1 MYLYNIMDEFN
12 NTILINKNKSNKKNN
27 KVLKLQPV
35 LFKKTS
41 ILTNHNE
48 FLFKNKF
55 INKEQYIENMDILN
69 NIYNKIH
76 IISNIKQKMY
86 ESIIIEINNSLK
98 KICFNIGGENI
109 LSVLNIF
116 LSIDDFLKNK
126 DNNYTECFNILNEYF
141 IPLSCDIINENSNT
155 VISDFLIKNNI
166 NNSNSNS
173 LNSKNIHIVK
183 LLKLPKN
190 PSLNEIIN
198 GASIIFIIDEKTL
211 IYING
216 YFKKD
221 SLNICKRTNKD
232 FHNKLLIIEKEVEF
246 IDIPC
251 DFKENYIEQIS
262 LRDFILMDVDEIVDM
277 IKTDYNQFIS
287 YKNKS
292 LSILIKEFI
301 KSSIEKQRKLIIL
314 FLLSDQDAQFTAHII
329 FDLISDK
336 TYSSDSQYL
345 SDIIFKSLHWKIQKI
360 FKVSYDNFEN
370 NKNKLE
376 NITINDIPYESRIL
390 TLKTTEH
397 IKNKAMEKLKE
408 INGSKDNSI
417 KAQQWLDGFLKI
429 PFNVYKKEP
438 IINFLKDFQIK
449 IDNYIDT
456 FTLKIFE
463 FNYEYLDDINKNVHD
478 LIIQIIDEYHA
489 NIYKSEN
496 SYMIF
501 INYINNIK
509 SEILNEYEIKNNYNN
524 NVNSDFNNNVG
535 LALNDSFK
543 VSFEEDYNEDNL
555 LNVDILSNTQIIENC
570 IKELNNFKKIK
581 DELIQSNNIN
591 ENNIG
596 LMANKLNQ
604 IQDSIKK
611 NIFKDSN
618 NKKSSLNSDLSD
630 DIEYKNEL
638 YNDKMKL
645 NDEYKKY
652 ILKNIKIF
660 DNLTE
665 EWNSFLNKKRE
676 YMIKVDKIL
685 DNCTYGQNGAKK
697 QMKRIIG
704 QWMNGTS
711 KGQCFG
717 LCGPPGVGKTTL
729 CKNGLAKCLFD
740 ENGEERPFAFLPLG
754 GATNG
759 SILEGHHYT
768 YMGSTWGKIVDILME
783 TKCLNPI
790 IYIDELDKISKTEH
804 GKEIVAILTHI
815 TDQSQNKEF
824 YDRYFASIPIDLSQI
839 LFIFSYNDP
848 DNIDRILKDR
858 IQEIEIKALNLKE
871 KLVISQSYV
880 IPEILKNV
888 GFSTNEIIFE
898 NDILT
903 KIINEYTYECG
914 VRKLNEILYDIV
926 RDINLKKIMGTWDD
940 SGYPIY
946 INVNTMNKTS
956 VDILSN
962 INKIT
967 IKKIHDSP
975 RVGLVN
981 GLYATSGSAM
991 GGITVIQVM
1000 RVYSDKKF
1008 SLEKLTGSQ
1017 GDVMKESMNCAMTLA
1032 WNILPLNIRKEI
1044 EESNEGFG
1052 IHIHCPEGSTPK
1064 DGPSA
1069 GGTITLGIISRLTG
1083 IPVRNDIALT
1093 GEIDLMGNSLAI
1105 GGLHS
1110 KLNGAYNVG
1119 IKKVLIPYE
1128 NKNDLD
1134 LILKK
1139 EIDEYKDMIRTS
1151 KSMKNLN
1158 ISSFDIINKSH
1169 ESAVLSLGNEK
1180 IFFRDTME
1188 IVMVNNIYDV
1198 LKHGLIENNLVFV

>member
-1 MYLYNIMDEFN
+1 MDDFN
-12 NTILINKNKSNKKNN
+12 NTILITNKKKNFKKNN
-27 KVLKLQPV
+27 KLLKLQPI
-35 LFKKTS
+35 LFKKLS
-41 ILTNHNE
+41 VLTNHNE
-48 FLFKNKF
+48 FLFKQQF
-55 INKEQYIENMDILN
+55 INKEQYIEHMDILN
-69 NIYNKIH
+69 DLYNKINNIINVKNKLFENH
-76 IISNIKQKMY
+76 IT
-86 ESIIIEINNSLK
+86 EINNLLK
-98 KICFNIGGENI
+98 KICLKCGSEN
-109 LSVLNIF
+109 LLNVLDIF
-116 LSIDDFLKNK
+116 IPIEDFFKN
-126 DNNYTECFNILNEYF
+126 NNENYIECFKILNEYF
-141 IPLSCDIINENSNT
+141 TPLSCNVINENST
-155 VISDFLIKNNI
+155 TKIEDFLKENNI
-166 NNSNSNS
+166 KPDD
-173 LNSKNIHIVK
+173 KNIHVLK
-183 LLKLPKN
+183 LLKISKN
-190 PSLNEIIN
+190 ATLTEKIN
-198 GASIIFIIDEKTL
+198 GASILFIINDKTL
-211 IYING
+211 IYVNG

-221 SLNICKRTNKD
+221 SLNICKSINKD
-232 FHNKLLIIEKEVEF
+232 FNNKLLDIFKEAEF
-246 IDIPC
+246 IDIPN

-262 LRDFILMDVDEIVDM
+262 LKDFILMDIDEIINM
-277 IKTDYNQFIS
+277 IKNDYNEFLS

-314 FLLSDQDAQFTAHII
+314 FLLSDQDSQFTAHII

-336 TYSSDSQYL
+336 TYSADTQYL
-345 SDIIFKSLHWKIQKI
+345 SDILFKSLHWKIQKI
-360 FKVSYDNFEN
+360 FKVSYDKFET

-417 KAQQWLDGFLKI
+417 KAQQWLDGFLKL
-429 PFNVYKKEP
+429 PFNIYKKEP
-438 IINFLKDFQIK
+438 IISFLKDFQNK
-449 IDNYIDT
+449 IDKYIDT

-463 FNYEYLDDINKNVHD
+463 FNYDDLNSSNKNVHN

-496 SYMIF
+496 SYMMF
-501 INYINNIK
+501 IKYLNNIK
-509 SEILNEYEIKNNYNN
+509 NDILNEYDIKDNN
-524 NVNSDFNNNVG
+524 NDNIHGHIKGNLKKNISEKILNNKSDNS
-535 LALNDSFK
+535 LNDIFK
-543 VSFEEDYNEDNL
+543 LSFEEDNNEEQL
-555 LNVDILSNTQIIENC
+555 LNINILSNTDIIENC
-570 IKELNNFKKIK
+570 MKELNNFKKIK
-581 DELIQSNNIN
+581 DELIESNSIN
-591 ENNIG
+591 ENNLG
-596 LMANKLNQ
+596 LMANKLTQ
-604 IQDSIKK
+604 IENSIQT
-611 NIFKDSN
+611 NIFLN
-618 NKKSSLNSDLSD
+618 NFKNTDKD
-630 DIEYKNEL
+630 DIMKMNNEYKN
-638 YNDKMKL
+638 
-645 NDEYKKY
+645 Y

-660 DNLTE
+660 DSLTND
-665 EWNSFLNKKRE
+665 WYSFLDKKRE
-676 YMIKVDKIL
+676 YMNKVDKIL
-685 DNCTYGQNGAKK
+685 DNCTYGQSSAKK

-804 GKEIVAILTHI
+804 GKEIISILTHI

-824 YDRYFASIPIDLSQI
+824 FDRYFSSIPIDLSHV
-839 LFIFSYNDP
+839 LFIFSYNDS
-848 DNIDRILKDR
+848 DSIDRILKDR

-880 IPEILKNV
+880 IPEILENV

-926 RDINLKKIMGTWDD
+926 RDINLKKIMGTLDD
-940 SGYPIY
+940 IEYPIH
-946 INVNTMNKTS
+946 ININTMDKTS
-956 VDILSN
+956 IDILSN
-962 INKIT
+962 INKIN
-967 IKKIHDSP
+967 IKKIHDKP
-975 RVGLVN
+975 CVGLVN
-981 GLYATSGSAM
+981 GLYATSGSAL
-991 GGITVIQVM
+991 GGITIIQVM

-1032 WNILPLNIRKEI
+1032 WNILPNDIKKDI

-1052 IHIHCPEGSTPK
+1052 IHIHCPEGATPK

-1128 NKNDLD
+1128 NKNDLE

-1139 EIDEYKDMIRTS
+1139 EIDEYKEMVRTS
-1151 KSMKNLN
+1151 KSIKNLN
-1158 ISSFDIINKSH
+1158 LTSFDIITKSH
-1169 ESAVLSLGNEK
+1169 DSALLSLENKK

-1188 IVMVNNIYDV
+1188 IVLVNNIYDV
-1198 LKHGLIENNLVFV
+1198 LKHGLVENNLVFV